1 VTRKEWHAIV
11 KGLRDQLDD
20 ARRRGNDNE
29 RQGIAMALEQMMRL
43 APSDAPAASTKGE
56 VER

>member
-43 APSDAPAASTKGE
+43 APSDEPAASTKGE